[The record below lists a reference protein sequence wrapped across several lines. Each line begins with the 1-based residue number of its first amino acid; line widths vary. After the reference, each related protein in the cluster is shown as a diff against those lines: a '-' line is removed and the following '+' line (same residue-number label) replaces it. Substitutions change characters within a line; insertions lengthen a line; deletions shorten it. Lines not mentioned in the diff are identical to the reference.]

1 MCFNYRNHF
10 SDFKSDYADYQ
21 SLLADPRHGGDGGQD
36 VGGGGGRDTAHVSLV
51 NDDRAHKVKYG
62 LSVIS

>member
-1 MCFNYRNHF
+1 MCFNYRNHN

-21 SLLADPRHGGDGGQD
+21 PLLADPRHGGDEGQD
-36 VGGGGGRDTAHVSLV
+36 VEGSGGGDTAHVSLV

-62 LSVIS
+62 LSVTS

>member
-21 SLLADPRHGGDGGQD
+21 PLLADPRHGGDEGRD
-36 VGGGGGRDTAHVSLV
+36 VGGGCGGDTAHVSLV

-62 LSVIS
+62 LSVTS